1 MFNFF
6 GHELGFLDG
15 TISTASGKKFNL
27 RKSAI
32 VKFTVGIIGL
42 PHFGARIRANY
53 LDALLNTL
61 QKNDKV
67 LDAGCGIGLNTFL
80 ASRKELNIIGV
91 DNDRKKILSAQ
102 KMLSKVN
109 YKNTSFVYGDIT
121 RLKYKNKT
129 FDAVICF
136 EVLEHIRNDKKA
148 LSEISRILKK
158 GGKLFFSTPG
168 TGFISRNSQH
178 EKNHVREGYS
188 INDFKKMLKE
198 NNLMCKKVIKDEHTL
213 LGLGARLLN
222 DEALKKSLTLST
234 LLFPLLYLL
243 ARIDEALPEMVTPNN
258 WIMVAIKK

>member
-1 MFNFF
+1 MFNSF
-6 GHELGFLDG
+6 GNELRFLNG

-27 RKSAI
+27 RKNAI

-53 LDALLNTL
+53 LDALLDSL
-61 QKNDKV
+61 QKKNKI

-80 ASRKELNIIGV
+80 ASRKGLEVIGV

-102 KMLSKVN
+102 KMLSKTN
-109 YKNTSFVYGDIT
+109 YKKTSFVYGDIT
-121 RLKYKNKT
+121 RLKYKNRT

-136 EVLEHIRNDKKA
+136 EVLEHVKNDKKA
-148 LSEISRILKK
+148 LSEISRVMKR

-178 EKNHVREGYS
+178 EKNHIREGYS
-188 INDFKKMLKE
+188 IDNFKKMLKE
-198 NNLMCKKVIKDEHTL
+198 SNLVCKRIIKDEHTP
-213 LGLGARLLN
+213 LGFGARLLN
-222 DEALKKSLTLST
+222 DEALKKSLAFST

-243 ARIDEALPEMVTPNN
+243 ARIDETLPEMITPNN
-258 WIMVAIKK
+258 WIMTAIKK